1 MNDANRTD
9 SFLTSRQ
16 VMERYKISEVTLYRW
31 ERNERLN
38 FPKPTVI
45 FRRKLYSEQAIV
57 EWERKRAAG
66 AA

>member
-1 MNDANRTD
+1 MKD

-16 VMERYKISEVTLYRW
+16 VMDRYNISEMTLYRW
-31 ERNERLN
+31 ERDERLN
-38 FPKPTVI
+38 FPKPI
-45 FRRKLYSEQAIV
+45 RPMRRKLYSEQAIV